1 MLIVI
6 LFKLIRLEYISI
18 CFDLYFDLIYIYI
31 LQYLFIYYN
40 INIYK
45 IFIIILYIKYK
56 FYSSYNKINFVPIKF

>member
-31 LQYLFIYYN
+31 LQYLYIYYN